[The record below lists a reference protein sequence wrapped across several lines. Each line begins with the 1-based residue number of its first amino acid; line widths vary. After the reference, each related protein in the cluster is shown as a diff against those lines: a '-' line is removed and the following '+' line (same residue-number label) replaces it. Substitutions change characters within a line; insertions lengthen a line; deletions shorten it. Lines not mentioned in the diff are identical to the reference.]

1 MDTSDAEIPSQA
13 APLTDDPCRR
23 FFLQPQTTAQRQY
36 EALRAVIV
44 EGLPQKEVAQRFGY
58 TYDSLRQLLRD
69 FRASCRAG
77 EPPPFSPSHAQDA
90 HQEPRRPVQGPL
102 GQIPPKSPTPAS

>member
-1 MDTSDAEIPSQA
+1 MDTSNAEIPSQA
-13 APLTDDPCRR
+13 ALLADDPCRR

-44 EGLPQKEVAQRFGY
+44 EGLPQKDVAQRFGY
-58 TYDSLRQLLRD
+58 THDSLRQLLRD

-77 EPPPFSPSHAQDA
+77 EPPPFSPRHAWDD
-90 HQEPRRPVQGPL
+90 HQEPSRLRQGPL
-102 GQIPPKSPTPAS
+102 GQTPPKSPTLAS

>member
-1 MDTSDAEIPSQA
+1 MDAFNAEIPSQD
-13 APLTDDPCRR
+13 APLADDPARR

-44 EGLPQKEVAQRFGY
+44 EDLPQKEVAQRFGY
-58 TYDSLRQLLRD
+58 THDSLRQLLRD

-77 EPPPFSPSHAQDA
+77 QPPPFSPRHAWDDHPQ
-90 HQEPRRPVQGPL
+90 P
-102 GQIPPKSPTPAS
+102 